1 MYALTGYRE
10 NRKTK
15 EPKLKGEITMELKEK
30 VEEYLKKKDI
40 SRAAFA
46 KMVGIA
52 ESTFSR
58 WFNGNYPGDNAA
70 IERKVEEF
78 LETEAVRG
86 TVKDSKDIVFAMTD
100 IATKIWAT
108 LDYCKVQKQMV
119 CIYGDAGCGK
129 TMTSKEWMKDK
140 NNVIYITASPAINSS
155 KAILKR
161 IARAV
166 RTRTSGNKDDL
177 EIEIIDKVYGTDMT
191 LIIDEA
197 QHLNHNTLEMIRSL
211 KESCDIGLALIG
223 NATIYNKLTGKQE
236 AEFAQLFSRLMMRKH
251 IMTEQFTKNDI
262 YKVFGDVGEKE
273 ADYLLSV
280 TQSRYGLR
288 GASYLWMNA
297 ANNENT
303 TEKGLKSM
311 AREMGIMV

>member
-1 MYALTGYRE
+1 
-10 NRKTK
+10 
-15 EPKLKGEITMELKEK
+15 MELKK
-30 VEEYLKKKDI
+30 RVTEYLQKRKEEGRGI
-40 SRAAFA
+40 SNAAFA
-46 KMVGIA
+46 KNAGIA

-58 WFNGNYPGDNAA
+58 WFNGSYPGDNAA
-70 IERKVEEF
+70 IEKKIAEF

-86 TVKDSKDIVFAMTD
+86 TVKDSKDIIFAMTA
-100 IATKIWAT
+100 IASNVWAT

-129 TMTSKEWMKDK
+129 TMTAREWMKDK
-140 NNVIYITASPAINSS
+140 NNVIYIAASPAINSP

-177 EIEIIDKVYGTDMT
+177 EIEIIDKIYGTDVT

-223 NATIYNKLTGKQE
+223 NATIYDRLTGKQQ

-251 IMTEQFTKNDI
+251 IMTEQFTLEDI
-262 YKVFGDVGEKE
+262 YKVFGNVGEPE
-273 ADYLLSV
+273 AKYLLNV

-288 GASYLWMNA
+288 GASFLWMNA

-311 AREMGIMV
+311 ARSMGILV

>member
-1 MYALTGYRE
+1 
-10 NRKTK
+10 
-15 EPKLKGEITMELKEK
+15 MELKK
-30 VEEYLKKKDI
+30 RVTEYLQKRKEEGRGI
-40 SRAAFA
+40 SNAAFA
-46 KMVGIA
+46 KNAGIA

-58 WFNGNYPGDNAA
+58 WFNGSYPGDNAA
-70 IERKVEEF
+70 IEKKIAEF

-86 TVKDSKDIVFAMTD
+86 TVKDSKDIIFAMTA
-100 IATKIWAT
+100 IASNVWAT

-129 TMTSKEWMKDK
+129 TMTAREWMKDK
-140 NNVIYITASPAINSS
+140 NNVIYIAASPAINSP

-177 EIEIIDKVYGTDMT
+177 EIEIIEKIYGTDVT

-223 NATIYNKLTGKQE
+223 NATIYDRLTGKQQ

-251 IMTEQFTKNDI
+251 IMTEQFTLEDI
-262 YKVFGDVGEKE
+262 YKVFGNVGEPE
-273 ADYLLSV
+273 AKYLLNV

-288 GASYLWMNA
+288 GASFLWMNA

-311 AREMGIMV
+311 ARSMGILV

>member
-1 MYALTGYRE
+1 
-10 NRKTK
+10 
-15 EPKLKGEITMELKEK
+15 MELRERVKAYMGKREQ
-30 VEEYLKKKDI
+30 EGRGI
-40 SRAAFA
+40 SNASFA
-46 KMVGIA
+46 RSAGVA

-58 WFNGNYPGDNAA
+58 WRKGNYPGDNSA
-70 IERKVEEF
+70 IEKKIEEF
-78 LETEAVRG
+78 LDTEEVRG
-86 TVKDSKDIVFAMTD
+86 TVKDAKDIVFALTN
-100 IATKIWAT
+100 IAANVWST

-129 TMTSKEWMKDK
+129 TMTTREWMKDK
-140 NNVIYITASPAINSS
+140 NNVIYIAASPAINSP

-177 EIEIIDKVYGTDMT
+177 EIEIIDKIYGTDMT

-197 QHLNHNTLEMIRSL
+197 QHLNHNTLEMVRSI

-223 NATIYNKLTGKQE
+223 NATIYDRLTGKQE

-262 YKVFGDVGEKE
+262 FKVFGNIGDRE
-273 ADYLLSV
+273 ADFLLTV
-280 TQSRYGLR
+280 TKSRYGLR
-288 GASYLWMNA
+288 GASFLWMNA

-311 AREMGIMV
+311 ARSMGILV

>member
-1 MYALTGYRE
+1 
-10 NRKTK
+10 
-15 EPKLKGEITMELKEK
+15 MELRER
-30 VEEYLKKKDI
+30 VEEYLKNREEEGRGI

-46 KMVGIA
+46 KMAGIA

-58 WFNGNYPGDNAA
+58 WFNGSYPGDNAA
-70 IERKVEEF
+70 IEKKIEEF

-86 TVKDSKDIVFAMTD
+86 TVKDSKDIVFAMTG
-100 IATKIWAT
+100 ISSNIWST

-129 TMTSKEWMKDK
+129 TMTTREWMKDK
-140 NNVIYITASPAINSS
+140 ANVIYLSASPAINSP

-161 IARAV
+161 IANAV
-166 RTRTSGNKDDL
+166 RTRTTGNKDDL
-177 EIEIIDKVYGTDMT
+177 EMEIINKVYGSDMT

-197 QHLNHNTLEMIRSL
+197 QHLNHNTLEMVRSI

-223 NATIYNKLTGKQE
+223 NATIYDRLTGKQQ

-251 IMTEQFTKNDI
+251 IMTEQFTKDDI
-262 YKVFGDVGEKE
+262 YKVFGNVGEKE
-273 ADYLLSV
+273 AEYLLNV
-280 TQSRYGLR
+280 TKSRYGLR
-288 GASYLWMNA
+288 GASFMWMNA

-311 AREMGIMV
+311 AKSMGILV

>member
-1 MYALTGYRE
+1 
-10 NRKTK
+10 
-15 EPKLKGEITMELKEK
+15 MELKK
-30 VEEYLKKKDI
+30 RVTEYLQKRKEEGRGI
-40 SRAAFA
+40 SNAAFA
-46 KMVGIA
+46 KNAGIA

-58 WFNGNYPGDNAA
+58 WFNGSYPGDNAA
-70 IERKVEEF
+70 IEKKIAEF

-86 TVKDSKDIVFAMTD
+86 TVKDSKDIIFAMTA
-100 IATKIWAT
+100 IASNVWAT

-129 TMTSKEWMKDK
+129 TMTAREWMKDK
-140 NNVIYITASPAINSS
+140 TNVIYIAASPAINSP

-177 EIEIIDKVYGTDMT
+177 EIEIIDKIYGTDVT

-223 NATIYNKLTGKQE
+223 NATIYDRLTGKQQ

-251 IMTEQFTKNDI
+251 IMTEQFTLEDI
-262 YKVFGDVGEKE
+262 YKVFGNVGEPE
-273 ADYLLSV
+273 AKYLLNV

-288 GASYLWMNA
+288 GASFLWMNA

-311 AREMGIMV
+311 ARSMGILV

>member
-1 MYALTGYRE
+1 
-10 NRKTK
+10 
-15 EPKLKGEITMELKEK
+15 MELRER
-30 VEEYLKKKDI
+30 VEEYLQKRQQDGRGI

-46 KMVGIA
+46 KMAGIA

-58 WFNGNYPGDNAA
+58 WSGGTYPGDNAA
-70 IERKVEEF
+70 IEKKIEEF

-86 TVKDSKDIVFAMTD
+86 TVKDSKDIVFAMTA
-100 IATKIWAT
+100 IASNVWAT

-129 TMTSKEWMKDK
+129 TMTAREWMKEK
-140 NNVIYITASPAINSS
+140 NNVIYIAASPAINSP

-177 EIEIIDKVYGTDMT
+177 EIEIIDKIYGTDVT

-223 NATIYNKLTGKQE
+223 NATIYDRLTGKQQ

-251 IMTEQFTKNDI
+251 IMTEQFTLEDI
-262 YKVFGDVGEKE
+262 YKVFGGIGEME
-273 ADYLLSV
+273 AKYLLNV

-288 GASYLWMNA
+288 GASFLWMNA

-311 AREMGIMV
+311 ARSMGILV

>member
-1 MYALTGYRE
+1 
-10 NRKTK
+10 
-15 EPKLKGEITMELKEK
+15 MELRER
-30 VEEYLKKKDI
+30 VEEYLKNREEEGRGI

-58 WFNGNYPGDNAA
+58 WSKNTYPGDNAA
-70 IERKVEEF
+70 IEKKIEEF

-86 TVKDSKDIVFAMTD
+86 TVKDSKDIVFAMTG
-100 IATKIWAT
+100 ISANIWST
-108 LDYCKVQKQMV
+108 LDYCRVQKQMV

-129 TMTSKEWMKDK
+129 TMTTKEWMKDK
-140 NNVIYITASPAINSS
+140 ANVIYLAASPAINSP

-161 IARAV
+161 IANAA

-177 EIEIIDKVYGTDMT
+177 EMEITNKLYGTDLT

-197 QHLNHNTLEMIRSL
+197 QHLNHNTLEMVRSI

-223 NATIYNKLTGKQE
+223 NATIYDRLTGKQQ

-251 IMTEQFTKNDI
+251 IMTEQFTKDDI
-262 YKVFGDVGEKE
+262 YKVFGNVGEKE
-273 ADYLLSV
+273 AEYLLNV
-280 TQSRYGLR
+280 TKSRYGLR
-288 GASYLWMNA
+288 GASFMWMNA

-311 AREMGIMV
+311 AKSMGILV